1 MGEWQIGGLRDWEIG
16 SAVHGLTTNPPITNH
31 PIIQSQIIQSPNPP
45 IKNGWRR
52 GRRKPEG
59 LRRTKVPLAR
69 ARRGEPATGPEP
81 FADGGTAQTPQR
93 RGAGAAGGIPTRT
106 MRPHMRM
113 NAQGYAG
120 RKGGGGV
127 AARRDTPT
135 RFMPTVAENA
145 SASRATFAGMAGA
158 RGDRTRRQSPDCR
171 AVRAQAPTAI
181 PAQGARLG
189 RSPPQIRGRLG
200 DWRLRIS
207 RQCFRNGS

>member
-1 MGEWQIGGLRDWEIG
+1 MDWWIGGLGNCARHALCSWMAQG
-16 SAVHGLTTNPPITNH
+16 QAQASRLAPY
-31 PIIQSQIIQSPNPP
+31 
-45 IKNGWRR
+45 
-52 GRRKPEG
+52 RKM
-59 LRRTKVPLAR
+59 PLAR
-69 ARRGEPATGPEP
+69 AWRGELATGPKP

-158 RGDRTRRQSPDCR
+158 RGDRTRRQSLDCR
-171 AVRAQAPTAI
+171 AVRTQAPTAI

-189 RSPPQIRGRLG
+189 RSPPQIRGRQG
-200 DWRLRIS
+200 
-207 RQCFRNGS
+207 G